1 MEYDKPLS
9 PTKYQILRFP
19 YLGGLLLFAA
29 ASHMPS
35 RLFKPLGVVC
45 EDILKNLMGLLSC
58 IW

>member
-19 YLGGLLLFAA
+19 YLGGLLLQVRN
-29 ASHMPS
+29 MPS

-58 IW
+58 TW